1 MSAALALWLMVHAA
15 TALAG
20 PVDDQAAQILN
31 ASGVKGGLIV
41 HIGCGD
47 GRLTAALRASDA
59 YLVHGLD
66 TDAEDVDAARRHAQ
80 SLGLCGKV
88 TVDKFN
94 GEELPFADNLVNL
107 VVASGEC
114 QVAGEEIARVLAPGG
129 VAFCLRSSASSLQ
142 PFRKPWPDE
151 IDEWTHYLHDATGNA
166 VAHDRV
172 VAAPKHLQWIGG
184 PLWSRSHEYDASLCA
199 MVSSDGRLFYIFDE
213 GPTGIIDKRI
223 PDKWTLIARDAFN
236 GVVLWKQQIRDWG
249 WKAWKRAEMEQ
260 VNWSR
265 MPSQRFRLPV
275 AIPRRLV
282 GAGDRVYV
290 TLGYQASLTALDAAT
305 GQTVMTYADTDRT
318 DEIVHQDGLLVLC
331 IRTSMEGPRL
341 PAAKKG
347 RPGQQQ
353 AAPAVLVAIEADTGR
368 RLWQTEPGTVIPLS
382 LAISKS
388 RVVYH
393 DQDSVVCLDA
403 DTGNQ
408 QWRTPSS
415 AAANSVWNT
424 DTTLAV
430 HWDVVLCAGR
440 RQLFALSASDGTVLW
455 KLPAARGWGIVNP
468 PDLFVADDVVWYG
481 QGNLHAESITGYDP
495 LTGKP
500 ARTVD
505 LGFLITRGHHA
516 RCYRSKATDNY
527 LLLPKRAVEFVDLKG
542 GRHSRHNWVR
552 GGCRYG
558 VLPCN
563 GLLYGTPHP
572 CFCYAGAKLGGFLAL
587 AGERDV
593 GNLKPETRVTNQRS
607 KVRGQRSERLEEGPA
622 YGASDLQSSASS
634 LRPSSWPMYRHDAKR
649 SGSTATVVDPQVRP
663 VWKTEL
669 GGKLAQ
675 PVVAGGRVFVAR
687 VDAGQICCLNA
698 VSGAPVWDY
707 IAGGRIDSA
716 PTVYTFVVPS
726 SGGSAKVQDSA
737 EITKEPPEGGTTN
750 GLVLFGS
757 ADGWVYC
764 LRASDGELVWRFRA
778 APDDRR
784 VVAFGQLESAWP
796 VHGSVLVMN
805 DTVYFTAGRSSYLDG
820 GVFLYGLDPV
830 TGEKRYET
838 KLDGP
843 PTDMSR
849 LDENA
854 YAMEGTKSDILVT
867 DGKLIYLFHNAF
879 NARLEKQPTPIKG
892 ELGVRNLGE
901 RDFGEHLLSNA
912 GFLDDSGFSRSY
924 WMLGDRWPAF
934 NFAHQAPKAGQLV
947 VFDDTTTY
955 SAKCFARRNMLSPLF
970 FPATDG
976 YFLVADNNTTRPVLV
991 RSDGKG
997 GPEFM
1002 QWLPQTGELQTCWN
1016 LGVGFA
1022 RGEPA
1027 KWMNNIPV
1035 RIRAM
1040 VCTANALFAAGPPDE
1055 CDPNDPAAALEG
1067 RRGAV
1072 LMAVNPDNGKKLFE
1086 FKLDA
1091 TPVFDGM
1098 SAAAGRL
1105 YLSTKDGKVTCMA
1118 AAK

>member
-1 MSAALALWLMVHAA
+1 VLALCLTVCSS
-15 TALAG
+15 TILAG
-20 PVDDQAAQILN
+20 EVDDRAAEILD
-31 ASGVKGGLIV
+31 ATGVKGGLIV

-47 GRLTAALRASDA
+47 GRLTAALRAGDA

-66 TDAEDVDAARRHAQ
+66 ADAKNVDAARRHVE
-80 SLGLCGKV
+80 SLGLSGKV
-88 TVDKFN
+88 TVDTFD
-94 GEELPFADNLVNL
+94 GERLPFADNLVN
-107 VVASGEC
+107 VIVMRDTG
-114 QVAGEEIARVLAPGG
+114 GGIRDEEIARVMAPGG
-129 VAFCLRSSASSLQ
+129 VAFSLPSSAIGLQ
-142 PFRKPWPDE
+142 PFKKPWPNE

-184 PLWSRSHEYDASLCA
+184 PTWSRSHEYDASLCA

-249 WKAWKRAEMEQ
+249 WKAWKRTEMEQ
-260 VNWSR
+260 VDWRR

-282 GAGDRVYV
+282 AAGDRVYV
-290 TLGYQASLTALDAAT
+290 TLGYQAPLTALDAAT
-305 GQTVMTYADTDRT
+305 GQTVMTYADTERT

-331 IRTSMEGPRL
+331 IRTSMEGQRL

-347 RPGQQQ
+347 RPGQRQ
-353 AAPAVLVAIEADTGR
+353 AAPAIVAAIEADTGR

-382 LAISKS
+382 LAVSNS
-388 RVVYH
+388 QVFYH

-403 DTGNQ
+403 TTGKQ

-415 AAANSVWNT
+415 AAGNSIWNT
-424 DTTLAV
+424 DTTLVV
-430 HWDVVLCAGR
+430 HKDVVLCAGR
-440 RQLFALSASDGTVLW
+440 RQLLALSAVDGKVPW
-455 KLPAARGWGIVNP
+455 KLPAARGWGIGNP
-468 PDLFVADDVVWYG
+468 PDLFVADDALWYG

-500 ARTVD
+500 ERTVD

-542 GRHSRHNWVR
+542 GQHSRHNWVR

-563 GLLYGTPHP
+563 GLLYSTPHP
-572 CFCYAGAKLGGFLAL
+572 CFCYAGAKMGGFLAL
-587 AGERDV
+587 AGKRES
-593 GNLKPETRVTNQRS
+593 GNLKLESRNS
-607 KVRGQRSERLEEGPA
+607 GSRLQKGPA
-622 YGASDLQSSASS
+622 FGAVSDQQSAVSEDDWAT
-634 LRPSSWPMYRHDAKR
+634 YRHDAKR
-649 SGSTATVVDPQVRP
+649 SGSTAAVVDPQVRP
-663 VWKTEL
+663 VWKAEL
-669 GGKLAQ
+669 GGKLTQ
-675 PVVAGGRVFVAR
+675 CVVAGGRLFVAR
-687 VDAGQICCLNA
+687 VDAGQICCLDA
-698 VSGAPVWDY
+698 ATGRPVWDY
-707 IAGGRIDSA
+707 VAGSRIDSA
-716 PTVYTFVVPS
+716 PTVYTKS
-726 SGGSAKVQDSA
+726 S
-737 EITKEPPEGGTTN
+737 
-750 GLVLFGS
+750 LVLFGS

-764 LRASDGELVWRFRA
+764 LRASDGQLVWRFRA
-778 APDDRR
+778 APEDRR
-784 VVAFGQLESAWP
+784 VVAFGQLESTWP
-796 VHGSVLVMN
+796 VHGSVLLMK

-843 PTDMSR
+843 PTEMTQ

-901 RDFGEHLLSNA
+901 RGFGEHLFSNA

-924 WMLGDRWPAF
+924 WMLGDTWPAF
-934 NFAHQAPKAGQLV
+934 NFAHQSPKAGQLV
-947 VFDDTTTY
+947 VFNDTTTY

-976 YFLVADNNTTRPVLV
+976 YFLVADSNETRPVLV

-1002 QWLPQTGELQTCWN
+1002 QWLPQTGDLQTCWN

-1022 RGEPA
+1022 RAEPA
-1027 KWMNNIPV
+1027 KWMNNVPV

-1055 CDPNDPAAALEG
+1055 CDPDDSAAALEG
-1067 RRGAV
+1067 RRGAI
-1072 LMAVNPDNGKKLFE
+1072 LMAMNPSDGEKLSE
-1086 FKLDA
+1086 FRLDS
-1091 TPVFDGM
+1091 TPIFDGM
-1098 SAAAGRL
+1098 SAAVGRL
-1105 YLSTKDGKVTCMA
+1105 YLSTTDGQVICMA
-1118 AAK
+1118 AAD